1 MFRLTEHALR
11 RMSERRI
18 SPLHLAAAL
27 EGKRI
32 VVKPGGVADYVHRRS
47 GTVAVVN
54 PESSTIITVYR
65 LGKGRR

>member
-54 PESSTIITVYR
+54 TEERIVLTVYR
-65 LGKGRR
+65 VKKRGR